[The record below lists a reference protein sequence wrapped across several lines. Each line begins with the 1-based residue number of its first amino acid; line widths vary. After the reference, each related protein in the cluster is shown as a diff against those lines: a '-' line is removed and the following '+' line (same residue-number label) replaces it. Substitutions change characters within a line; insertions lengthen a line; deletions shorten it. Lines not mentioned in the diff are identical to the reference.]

1 MANETNNTAV
11 SKLKQYFW
19 LFITIGVL
27 LVYWMFKAVDFSTVK
42 ETKQVI
48 ENTTQVDSLRKVIA
62 AQQDELEQS
71 DVTTQALM
79 DSISILKSRIRANNE
94 SSKQINTKT
103 NEKANN
109 TVVLNSNELFQFLAD
124 RYKDSIRFQR

>member
-1 MANETNNTAV
+1 MANEPNSAL

-19 LFITIGVL
+19 LFITVIVL
-27 LVYWMFKAVDFSTVK
+27 LVYWMFKAVDFSTTT

-48 ENTTQVDSLRKVIA
+48 VNTTQVDSLRKVIA
-62 AQQDELEQS
+62 SQQDELEQY
-71 DVTTQALM
+71 DVSTQALC
-79 DSISILKSRIRANNE
+79 DSIAILKTLVRKNNQ
-94 SSKQINTKT
+94 SSNQINTKT

>member
-1 MANETNNTAV
+1 MANEPNSAL

-19 LFITIGVL
+19 LFITVIVL
-27 LVYWMFKAVDFSTVK
+27 LVYWMFKSVDFSTTT

-48 ENTTQVDSLRKVIA
+48 VNTTQVDSLRKVIA
-62 AQQDELEQS
+62 SQQDELEQY
-71 DVTTQALM
+71 DANTQALC
-79 DSISILKSRIRANNE
+79 DSIAILKTLVRKNNQ
-94 SSKQINTKT
+94 SSNQINTKT

>member
-1 MANETNNTAV
+1 MANEPNSAL

-19 LFITIGVL
+19 LFITVIVL
-27 LVYWMFKAVDFSTVK
+27 LVYWMFKSVDFTTTT

-48 ENTTQVDSLRKVIA
+48 VNTTQVDSLRKVIA
-62 AQQDELEQS
+62 SQQDELEQY
-71 DVTTQALM
+71 DVSTQALC
-79 DSISILKSRIRANNE
+79 DSIAILKTLVRKNNQ
-94 SSKQINTKT
+94 SSNQINTKT

>member
-1 MANETNNTAV
+1 MANEPNSAL

-19 LFITIGVL
+19 LFITVIVL
-27 LVYWMFKAVDFSTVK
+27 LVYWMFKSVDFSTTT

-48 ENTTQVDSLRKVIA
+48 VNTTQVDSLRKVIA
-62 AQQDELEQS
+62 SQQDELEQY
-71 DVTTQALM
+71 DANTQALC
-79 DSISILKSRIRANNE
+79 DSIAILKTLVRKNNQ
-94 SSKQINTKT
+94 STNQNNTKT